1 MNEQT
6 QKSQRDKEKLEGM
19 ATATLR
25 RSARELIIAV
35 PKAYAQNTSLGIAIS
50 QSLKN
55 VESVFFDGMVA
66 AHLTGRLRSVITA
79 TQKIKQVKAFGP
91 YDEAVGFMQNRLKL
105 KPTELARL
113 KTIYGDTAIN
123 VTRNLGTV
131 VEVNAKL
138 AADTIV
144 AEGMHVREGTV
155 YLREALRTGGLDSPH
170 PWLLETLVRSQ
181 IGLAYSAGRWN
192 GNQDPVI
199 NNILWGYDYVTVGD
213 DRVRPTHAAMDG
225 ASYPKEHPF
234 WSENWP
240 PCGFNCRCDTIEVF
254 KDEKHKIKAVPEQV
268 VIDGAVVLPG
278 ADVDWRYNSGVIF
291 NDMAGSV
298 IGR

>member
-6 QKSQRDKEKLEGM
+6 QKSQRDKENLEKM

-35 PKAYAQNTSLGIAIS
+35 PKAYARNTSLGIAIS
-50 QSLKN
+50 QSLKS
-55 VESVFFDGMVA
+55 VEGVFYDGMVA
-66 AHLTGRLRSVITA
+66 AHLTGRLRSVIAA
-79 TQKIKQVKAFGP
+79 TRKIKERKAFGP

-113 KTIYGDTAIN
+113 KAIYGDTATA

-131 VEVNAKL
+131 VESNAKL
-138 AADTIV
+138 AADTIIT
-144 AEGMHVREGTV
+144 EGMHVREGTV
-155 YLREALRTGGLDSPH
+155 YLREALRSGGLDSPH
-170 PWLLETLVRSQ
+170 PWLLETLVRTQ
-181 IGLAYSAGRWN
+181 IALAYSAGRWN

-199 NNILWGYDYVTVGD
+199 SNVLWGYDYVTAGD
-213 DRVRPTHAAMDG
+213 DRVRPTHEAMDG

-240 PCGFNCRCDTIEVF
+240 PNGFNCRCDTIEIF
-254 KDEKHKIKAVPEQV
+254 KDEKPKTKAVAEVEV
-268 VIDGAVVLPG
+268 VDGIEVIPG
-278 ADVDWRYNSGVIF
+278 ADVDWRYNSGVVF
-291 NDMAGSV
+291 NDMSGTV